1 MEASAVLEAWQG
13 RTGAYSPAYYAYF
26 GTDEV
31 SDAVLD
37 ALDATVG
44 RDASVLELGCSAG
57 RHLAHLHAA
66 GYRDLTGVEINPT
79 AREVLT
85 DAYPALAAAG
95 TFHFDAIEAVVTE
108 FATGGFDAV
117 FSVETLQHIHPD
129 HAWVFE
135 EVARVADDALVT
147 VELEADDDGS
157 GTLVDGAVPIY
168 HRDWR
173 SVFTDLGLVE
183 VDSTGVKR
191 DTLRV
196 FRAADR

>member
-79 AREVLT
+79 ARDVLT